1 MLYDPRYQ
9 VLREELVGAR
19 LRAGFT
25 QVTLAEKL
33 NRAQSFISK
42 VETGERYVD
51 VLDLLAWCEATKVD
65 PYQVLHRVQSVNG
78 RQSGP

>member
-19 LRAGFT
+19 IKAGLT
-25 QVTLAEKL
+25 QVALAQKL

-42 VETGERYVD
+42 VEIGERYVD
-51 VLDLLAWCEATKVD
+51 VIDLLAWCEATQSD
-65 PYQVLHRVQSVNG
+65 PCQVLRRVQAVGG
-78 RQSGP
+78 R